1 MLKKFTTLI
10 MATFILTLT
19 GMILYENINKPRI
32 LVLHSYSNDY
42 VWTRQINVGLDRVL
56 GKVQGVDIR
65 YHEMKTKKM
74 SGKGYIDRAGIAA
87 QYAIEVIRPNVIV
100 AIDDNAQKYVAKQYV
115 NNPDIKIVFAGINGS
130 PEPYGYLEA
139 NNVTGI
145 LERKPVVSLSEVIL
159 LLSENLGIIGQKPKA
174 IFLSDESH
182 STERDGGY
190 LDSIDWVGVDYLGRH
205 PKATFDDWQS
215 AVKNMK
221 GEADFILV
229 GGYRKL
235 HKSPGSAEFV
245 NAKEVMT
252 WTEANSPVPVIGM
265 NTFNS
270 EEGAMLSVGVSPYEQ
285 GEVAAT
291 MAIKLI
297 EGVDIKSLPIQTS
310 SQYVVAVRKS
320 ALDAR
325 NISIPEVFE
334 AYARAS
340 NNYFN

>member
-1 MLKKFTTLI
+1 M
-10 MATFILTLT
+10 
-19 GMILYENINKPRI
+19 
-32 LVLHSYSNDY
+32 
-42 VWTRQINVGLDRVL
+42 
-56 GKVQGVDIR
+56 
-65 YHEMKTKKM
+65 
-74 SGKGYIDRAGIAA
+74 
-87 QYAIEVIRPNVIV
+87 
-100 AIDDNAQKYVAKQYV
+100 AQKASLFEGA
-115 NNPDIKIVFAGINGS
+115 IKLWNVF
-130 PEPYGYLEA
+130 
-139 NNVTGI
+139 V
-145 LERKPVVSLSEVIL
+145 
-159 LLSENLGIIGQKPKA
+159 
-174 IFLSDESH
+174 
-182 STERDGGY
+182 
-190 LDSIDWVGVDYLGRH
+190 
-205 PKATFDDWQS
+205 
-215 AVKNMK
+215 
-221 GEADFILV
+221 LV

-235 HKSPGSAEFV
+235 PKSPGSAEFV

>member
-1 MLKKFTTLI
+1 MLKKFTILI

-19 GMILYENINKPRI
+19 GIVLYKNINKPRI
-32 LVLHSYSNDY
+32 LVLHSYSDDY
-42 VWTRQINVGLDRVL
+42 VWTRQINVGLDRVF

-65 YHEMKTKKM
+65 YHEMRTKKM
-74 SGKGYIDRAGIAA
+74 SGKGYKHRAGIAGHST
-87 QYAIEVIRPNVIV
+87 IELIRPNVIIAV
-100 AIDDNAQKYVAKQYV
+100 DDDAQKYVAKQYV

-145 LERKPVVSLSEVIL
+145 LERKPAVALSEFIL
-159 LLSENLGIIGQKPKA
+159 LISESLGIIGQKPKA
-174 IFLSDESH
+174 IFLADESH
-182 STERDGGY
+182 STERDGDY

-205 PKATFDDWQS
+205 PNGTFDDWQS

-221 GEADFILV
+221 GKADFILV

-235 HKSPGSAEFV
+235 HKYPGSAKFV

-265 NTFNS
+265 NTFNT

-285 GEVAAT
+285 GEVAAS

-310 SQYVVAVRKS
+310 SQYVIAMRQS

-325 NISIPEVFE
+325 NISVPEIFE
-334 AYARAS
+334 TFSRAT

>member
-1 MLKKFTTLI
+1 MLKKFTILI

-19 GMILYENINKPRI
+19 GIVLYKNINKPRI
-32 LVLHSYSNDY
+32 LVLHSYSDDY
-42 VWTRQINVGLDRVL
+42 VWTRQINVGLDRVF

-65 YHEMKTKKM
+65 YHEMRTKKM
-74 SGKGYIDRAGIAA
+74 SGKGYKHRAGIAGHST
-87 QYAIEVIRPNVIV
+87 IELIRPNVIIAV
-100 AIDDNAQKYVAKQYV
+100 DDDAQKYVAKQYV

-145 LERKPVVSLSEVIL
+145 LERKPAVALSEFIL
-159 LLSENLGIIGQKPKA
+159 LISESLGIIGQKPKA
-174 IFLSDESH
+174 IFLADESH
-182 STERDGGY
+182 STERDGDY

-205 PKATFDDWQS
+205 PNGTFDDWQS

-221 GEADFILV
+221 GKADFILV

-235 HKSPGSAEFV
+235 HKYPGSAKFV

-265 NTFNS
+265 NTFNT

-285 GEVAAT
+285 GEVAAS

-310 SQYVVAVRKS
+310 SQYVIAMRQS

-325 NISIPEVFE
+325 NISVPKIFE
-334 AYARAS
+334 TLSRAT

>member
-1 MLKKFTTLI
+1 MLKKFTILI

-19 GMILYENINKPRI
+19 GIVLHKNINKPRI
-32 LVLHSYSNDY
+32 LVLHSYSDDY
-42 VWTRQINVGLDRVL
+42 VWTRQINVGLDRVF

-65 YHEMKTKKM
+65 YHEMRTKKM
-74 SGKGYIDRAGIAA
+74 SGKGYKHRAGIAGRST
-87 QYAIEVIRPNVIV
+87 IELIRPNVIIAV
-100 AIDDNAQKYVAKQYV
+100 DDDAQKYVAKQYV

-145 LERKPVVSLSEVIL
+145 LERKPAVALSEFIL
-159 LLSENLGIIGQKPKA
+159 LISESLGIIGQKPKA
-174 IFLSDESH
+174 IFLADESH
-182 STERDGGY
+182 STERDGDY
-190 LDSIDWVGVDYLGRH
+190 LDSIDWVGIDYLGRH
-205 PKATFDDWQS
+205 PNSTFDDWQS

-221 GEADFILV
+221 GKADFILV

-235 HKSPGSAEFV
+235 HKSPGSTKFV

-270 EEGAMLSVGVSPYEQ
+270 EEGAMLSFGVSPYEQ
-285 GEVAAT
+285 GEVAAS

-310 SQYVVAVRKS
+310 SQYVIAMRQS

-325 NISIPEVFE
+325 NISVPKIFE
-334 AYARAS
+334 TLSRAT

>member
-1 MLKKFTTLI
+1 MLKKFTILI

-19 GMILYENINKPRI
+19 GIVLYKNINKPRI
-32 LVLHSYSNDY
+32 LVLHSYSDDY
-42 VWTRQINVGLDRVL
+42 VWTRQINVGLDRVF

-65 YHEMKTKKM
+65 NHEMRTKKM
-74 SGKGYIDRAGIAA
+74 SGKCYKHRAGIAGHST
-87 QYAIEVIRPNVIV
+87 IELIRPNVIV

-145 LERKPVVSLSEVIL
+145 LERKPAVALSEVIL

-221 GEADFILV
+221 GKADFILV

-235 HKSPGSAEFV
+235 HKSPGSAKFV

-265 NTFNS
+265 NTFNT

-285 GEVAAT
+285 GEVAAS

>member
-1 MLKKFTTLI
+1 MLKKFTILI

-19 GMILYENINKPRI
+19 GIVLYKNINKPRI
-32 LVLHSYSNDY
+32 LVLHSYSDDY
-42 VWTRQINVGLDRVL
+42 VWTRQINVGLDRVF

-65 YHEMKTKKM
+65 YHEMRTKKM
-74 SGKGYIDRAGIAA
+74 SGKGYKHRAGIAGHST
-87 QYAIEVIRPNVIV
+87 IELIRPNVIIAV
-100 AIDDNAQKYVAKQYV
+100 DDDAQKYVAKQYV

-145 LERKPVVSLSEVIL
+145 LERKPAVALSEFIL
-159 LLSENLGIIGQKPKA
+159 LISESLGIIGQKPKA
-174 IFLSDESH
+174 IFLADESH
-182 STERDGGY
+182 STERDGDY

-205 PKATFDDWQS
+205 PNGTFDDWQS

-221 GEADFILV
+221 GKADFILV

-235 HKSPGSAEFV
+235 HKYPGSAKFV

-285 GEVAAT
+285 GEVAAS

-310 SQYVVAVRKS
+310 SQYVIAMRQS

-325 NISIPEVFE
+325 NISVPKIFE
-334 AYARAS
+334 TLSRAT